1 MTVRTRDWLQFGS
14 LVAIAFVLGLAFA
27 SSLDLPKKGGAA
39 EPLAAAQQTTA
50 PPRSPL
56 PAAKPIADL
65 SEAFVAVA
73 EHVKPAVVFIR
84 SEKRERASDT
94 RLPPGFDDFFPQ
106 LRRRPQIEQGSG
118 SGFIVSTDG
127 YILTNNHVVA
137 GADRVTV
144 KLFDKREFTAR
155 VVGTDP
161 STDVAVIK
169 IDTNGLPTAQFGN
182 SDSVRIG
189 EWVLA
194 IGNPLG
200 ENFTFTVTAGIVSAK
215 GRLLGGLQQ
224 SRYSIQDFIQTDAA
238 INPGNSGGPLVNVHG
253 EVIGINSAIA
263 SETGFYTG
271 YGFAIPIN
279 LARTVMQQL
288 IKSGH
293 VERAVMGVAIRA
305 VDPEDA
311 DLVGLKEAKG
321 VVVNDYSPDATH
333 SPAKDAGTRLGGGP
347 GAKEEILGISVQPL
361 TQEDARDP
369 RLRPVLRD
377 GGGLIVSEVSPD
389 GPAYRRL
396 LSADDDGGPDII
408 VAVNGKPA
416 RTRQELRDA
425 LKDVKSGDIVTLQV
439 LDRKSTRLNS
449 SHGYISYAV
458 FCLKKKKNR
467 NTKSR

>member
-39 EPLAAAQQTTA
+39 EPLVAAQQTTA

-200 ENFTFTVTAGIVSAK
+200 ENFTLRSRPGSSA
-215 GRLLGGLQQ
+215 
-224 SRYSIQDFIQTDAA
+224 
-238 INPGNSGGPLVNVHG
+238 P
-253 EVIGINSAIA
+253 
-263 SETGFYTG
+263 
-271 YGFAIPIN
+271 
-279 LARTVMQQL
+279 
-288 IKSGH
+288 
-293 VERAVMGVAIRA
+293 
-305 VDPEDA
+305 
-311 DLVGLKEAKG
+311 
-321 VVVNDYSPDATH
+321 
-333 SPAKDAGTRLGGGP
+333 
-347 GAKEEILGISVQPL
+347 
-361 TQEDARDP
+361 
-369 RLRPVLRD
+369 RD
-377 GGGLIVSEVSPD
+377 GCWEACSSRSTPFRTSSRPTR
-389 GPAYRRL
+389 PAT
-396 LSADDDGGPDII
+396 
-408 VAVNGKPA
+408 PA
-416 RTRQELRDA
+416 TRAGR
-425 LKDVKSGDIVTLQV
+425 S
-439 LDRKSTRLNS
+439 
-449 SHGYISYAV
+449 
-458 FCLKKKKNR
+458 
-467 NTKSR
+467 